1 MDLNA
6 ICDLLSISK
15 FLLLQMADSSTSQ
28 KGGPTSNFLISLKA
42 SFSAQV
48 TIRAKIVIQIYDF
61 WSCFGIDLKR
71 NLNFSQNLPLFD
83 YSSLKLFRIFQEKNV
98 IIRNIGLFYSFKKPS

>member
-6 ICDLLSISK
+6 ICDLLSI
-15 FLLLQMADSSTSQ
+15 QMADSSTSQ

-48 TIRAKIVIQIYDF
+48 TTQAKIVIQIYDF
-61 WSCFGIDLKR
+61 
-71 NLNFSQNLPLFD
+71 
-83 YSSLKLFRIFQEKNV
+83 
-98 IIRNIGLFYSFKKPS
+98 